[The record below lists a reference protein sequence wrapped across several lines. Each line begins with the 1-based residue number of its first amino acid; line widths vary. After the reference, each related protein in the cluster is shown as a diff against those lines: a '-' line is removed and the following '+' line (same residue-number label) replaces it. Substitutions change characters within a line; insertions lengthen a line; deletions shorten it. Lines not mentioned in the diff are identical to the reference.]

1 MFTRISTSKWNY
13 MFLAAA
19 ATIAVA
25 AVTAL
30 ISMRSRDSERTRAEQ
45 ENEQVIKNRY
55 DAYNE
60 TTTLRFVN

>member
-1 MFTRISTSKWNY
+1 MFTRINTSKWNY